1 MRAVQAVRPSYSRCD
16 RKKAGTASVPACL
29 YAKIQFHISILSGA
43 GYEGN
48 KFGVSHGLLT
58 LRRVVFEHFPLSRVI
73 GVVSTPAIIH
83 MLHSPKHAVMVL
95 WFHEKAHRRK
105 SWYMVQTPAKT
116 QVLGRASDLRGQN
129 HSKRI
134 VELSADV
141 APILSV
147 RVMKRAAE
155 AADNFSKGVIKI
167 LVDLIG
173 CPDSLAECPVPVQI
187 FSVFQPVF
195 HGLVR
200 DIRKQVCYP
209 PLKIF
214 PGHSVRAPQC
224 PRCSL
229 GPAGRKLS
237 TRIG

>member
-1 MRAVQAVRPSYSRCD
+1 MRAVQTVRPSYSRCD

-73 GVVSTPAIIH
+73 GAGCISAIIH

-95 WFHEKAHRRK
+95 GFHEEAHQRK
-105 SWYMVQTPAKT
+105 SWHMVQTPAKT
-116 QVLGRASDLRGQN
+116 QVLGRGGFHALVPLDEG
-129 HSKRI
+129 
-134 VELSADV
+134 ELHIGAV
-141 APILSV
+141 
-147 RVMKRAAE
+147 K
-155 AADNFSKGVIKI
+155 NFG
-167 LVDLIG
+167 L
-173 CPDSLAECPVPVQI
+173 CFRPVPVQI

-200 DIRKQVCYP
+200 DIRKQVSYP

-214 PGHSVRAPQC
+214 PGHSVRVPQC
-224 PRCSL
+224 PRCSW
-229 GPAGRKLS
+229 GPAGQKLS
-237 TRIG
+237 TRIR